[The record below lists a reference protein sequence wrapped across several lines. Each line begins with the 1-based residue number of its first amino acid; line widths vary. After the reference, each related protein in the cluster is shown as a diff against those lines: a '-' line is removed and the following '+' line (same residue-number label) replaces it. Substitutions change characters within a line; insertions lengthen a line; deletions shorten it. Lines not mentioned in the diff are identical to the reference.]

1 MSDIH
6 NYLINPE
13 TLYYTMLTILTIL
26 PDITKI
32 RLMISTGIKPVDIRK
47 DRKDGKYGLVQNS

>member
-1 MSDIH
+1 LSDIH

-32 RLMISTGIKPVDIRK
+32 RLMISTGIKPVDT
-47 DRKDGKYGLVQNS
+47 RKDGVVQNSWQTSRG

>member
-1 MSDIH
+1 
-6 NYLINPE
+6 
-13 TLYYTMLTILTIL
+13 MLTILTIL

-47 DRKDGKYGLVQNS
+47 DRKDGKYGVVQNS